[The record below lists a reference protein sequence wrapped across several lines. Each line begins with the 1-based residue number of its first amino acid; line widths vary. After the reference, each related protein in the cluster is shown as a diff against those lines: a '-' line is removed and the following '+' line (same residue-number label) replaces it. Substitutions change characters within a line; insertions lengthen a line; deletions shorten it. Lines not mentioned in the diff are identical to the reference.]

1 MALPHSG
8 VAFRH
13 QDNPM
18 QTWTQGNWLQA
29 NSSIE
34 VFPSGDARMCQVL
47 RDDTQEMKKLTLIL
61 KDILLQSKDDSTTL
75 HIVEN
80 LL

>member
-1 MALPHSG
+1 MALTHSG

-13 QDNPM
+13 HANPI
-18 QTWTQGNWLQA
+18 QTLTQGNWLQA

-34 VFPSGDARMCQVL
+34 VFLSGDARMCQVL